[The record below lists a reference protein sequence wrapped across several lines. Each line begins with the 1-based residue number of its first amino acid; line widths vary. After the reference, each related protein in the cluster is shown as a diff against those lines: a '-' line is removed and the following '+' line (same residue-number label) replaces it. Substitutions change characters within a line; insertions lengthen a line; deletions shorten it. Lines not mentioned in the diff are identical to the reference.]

1 MELTEKWLMETGGW
15 QAMKAAR
22 SLWQA
27 GAVQDVSY
35 DDGVLRGVVRSAGKG
50 MSCGLRIRG
59 RTDVEN
65 LCTCF
70 LARRDGRICEHS
82 LAAGLGWIHRGASA
96 RSGVVR
102 SAAASAAAVV
112 VPEIV
117 TASGPLRFQFAA
129 GFMEG
134 LKRGKLSV
142 AVQAGDGDAG
152 VDVPFLRWLAKLQQ
166 RTVPPHLML
175 GTGREVEGL
184 LAALAGH
191 PRVVLRQGKGDV
203 PVEVG
208 ADPFRLVLRLKVA
221 GRDEAQLQ
229 AEIPAGMEVAGAVSP
244 GGSGWVWDPAVGRL
258 RPLQIPPAFA
268 ELSSFR
274 AVVKPRRWLAG
285 MLSELQEWFVLDVA
299 GSDAELLALRL
310 EPAVP
315 DFELTLEGSL
325 ERLAARLVCRY
336 DGMAGSLEP
345 GSGGS
350 AGFPLM
356 APDRPG
362 VFLSRNA
369 AAEQAAVRWL
379 ERCGFTE
386 VIGSERILRG
396 EAAVLQFLAGELER
410 MKRQWKVVLGSRF
423 GAASAGVERVVAD
436 WQPVGSGQDWLAFD
450 LRFVSS
456 GGAVFDRAEIAR
468 MLATGTG
475 HRRLPGGR
483 TAVISLGDA
492 ADFNEVLRDVQPEQ
506 ASGHFRVKKTQLAYL
521 EQSFGRPLEAGA
533 VGPRWTVEESVPRE
547 LLAMLRDYQ
556 RVGVQWLLDQA
567 AAGFGG
573 ILADEMGLGKT
584 LQSLAMLS
592 ALRRRFPD
600 RPSLVVCPK
609 SLLGN
614 WQAEAA
620 RFVPELPVICLHGS
634 GRAERFAEVRGAAL
648 VLTSYQLM
656 ARDAAQH
663 QQVDWAAVVLDEAG
677 FIRNPDTQAAKAAHR
692 LRAGV
697 RIALTGT
704 PVENSVRDLWSI
716 LQFARPGYLGPREDF
731 RERYELPLAAG
742 GSAGVMQRLRRR
754 MAPCLLRRLKQEV
767 ARDLPSKIE
776 TVVRCELT
784 SGQRDLYAGLLREG
798 AAKVMAAESA
808 RQKGQA
814 RVHMLTALLRL
825 RQVCCDPR
833 LLPGDAAR
841 VQEAASGKLEAL
853 AGLLDEIR
861 DGGHSVLIFSAFASM
876 LDLLEDSVREAGME
890 FCRLDGRTVD
900 RAGCVES
907 FQRDP
912 TRRVFLISLK
922 AGGYGLNLT
931 KADTVIHFDPWWNP
945 AVEAQATDRA
955 HRIGQSRPVTVYKLI
970 SGGTVEEKI
979 LLLQAKKR
987 GLMEAALDDEAPVMD
1002 GLSDDDLRG
1011 LLTES
1016 VPH

>member
-152 VDVPFLRWLAKLQQ
+152 ADVPFLRWLAKLQQ

-369 AAEQAAVRWL
+369 AAEQAAARWL

-742 GSAGVMQRLRRR
+742 GATGVMQRLRRR

>member
-96 RSGVVR
+96 RSGAVR
-102 SAAASAAAVV
+102 NTAAPAAAAVV
-112 VPEIV
+112 PEV
-117 TASGPLRFQFAA
+117 VSASGPLRFQFAA

-152 VDVPFLRWLAKLQQ
+152 ADVPFLRWLAKLQQ

-191 PRVVLRQGKGDV
+191 PRLVLRQGKGDV
-203 PVEVG
+203 PVEVS

-221 GRDEAQLQ
+221 GRDEAELQ

-244 GGSGWVWDPAVGRL
+244 GGSGWVWDPVVGRL

-315 DFELTLEGSL
+315 GFELTLEGSL

-336 DGMAGSLEP
+336 EGMAELLEP

-350 AGFPLM
+350 TGFPLM
-356 APDRPG
+356 ARDRPG

-369 AAEQAAVRWL
+369 AAEQAAARWL

-620 RFVPELPVICLHGS
+620 RFVPELPLICLHGS

-853 AGLLDEIR
+853 VGLLDEIR